1 MRWLPLLVAAV
12 TSCGVTSCGI
22 DTGFDLPP
30 EEPSLPVR
38 VQLVTDAQYLNA
50 VHDLLGDLQ
59 LPALHSPGTTPDQFI
74 HEDVL
79 AVDAP
84 LLVQYR
90 IAAETAAAAIA
101 ADPSRLGCGIGD
113 DACLQGRIDD
123 LAARAFRRPVTGA
136 EHDQLAA
143 LYAQGAAVG
152 GTGAGAALVVE
163 AVLQAPS
170 FVYRTEL
177 GPPPGAAPGADA
189 ELTPYELAA
198 ELAALLLDS
207 IPDEPLWRAAR
218 DGSLADPAVVAGQVD
233 RLLGTRRVRAHLIDV
248 VLDWLGTPA
257 IFTVNK
263 DATRFPELT
272 PELRASMYGETRKFV
287 AETLWHRGGSLRALL
302 TSNETYI
309 DARLAQ
315 LYGVRHFA
323 ATELTRHSLDPRRR
337 GGILTQASML
347 AQLASPL
354 SESIVQRGLF
364 VERKLLCAPELG
376 RPPAS
381 AIAAVAGE
389 TSGLSEAE
397 FSVYR
402 TTNPSCAGC
411 HGSIDPPGRA
421 LHHYDGLG
429 RWRTTD
435 PADAPVDA
443 RAELVIDGRVHA
455 VNGAR
460 ELAAALA
467 GSEQVA
473 RCVVGQLAHH
483 ALGREV
489 DDRALLDY
497 LYLSF
502 ERHNRDLV
510 DVFRALATA
519 PVFRLRRGVP

>member
-1 MRWLPLLVAAV
+1 MRGSILLVAAI
-12 TSCGVTSCGI
+12 TGCGI
-22 DTGFDLPP
+22 DTGFEPAPDG
-30 EEPSLPVR
+30 PSLPVR
-38 VQLVTDAQYLNA
+38 VQLVSDAQYANA
-50 VHDLLGDLQ
+50 VRDLFGDLR

-90 IAAETAAAAIA
+90 IAAETVAAEIA

-123 LAARAFRRPVTGA
+123 VAARAFRRPLDAA

-143 LYAQGAAVG
+143 LYAQGASLG
-152 GTGAGAALVVE
+152 GTAAGAALVVE

-170 FVYRTEL
+170 FVYRTET

-189 ELTPYELAA
+189 LLTSYELAA

-207 IPDEPLWRAAR
+207 IPDELLWQAAR
-218 DGSLADPAVVAGQVD
+218 DGSLADPAVLGGQVD
-233 RLLGTRRVRAHLIDV
+233 RLLGTQRVRAHLIDV
-248 VLDWLGTPA
+248 VLAWLGTPA

-263 DATRFPELT
+263 DAMRFPELT

-302 TSNETYI
+302 TSSETYV
-309 DARLAQ
+309 DARLGA
-315 LYGVRHFA
+315 LYGVPVT
-323 ATELTRHSLDPRRR
+323 ATELTRIPLDPRRR
-337 GGILTQASML
+337 AGILTQASAL
-347 AQLASPL
+347 ARLASPL
-354 SESIVQRGLF
+354 SESIVQRGRF
-364 VERKLLCAPELG
+364 VERTFLCTPELG

-389 TSGLSEAE
+389 TSQLSEAE
-397 FSVYR
+397 FSIYR
-402 TTNPSCAGC
+402 TSQPSCAGC
-411 HGSIDPPGRA
+411 HGAIDPPGRA

-429 RWRTTD
+429 RWRATD
-435 PADAPVDA
+435 LADAPVDA
-443 RAELVIDGRVHA
+443 RATVMIDDRPYDVD
-455 VNGAR
+455 GAPQ
-460 ELAAALA
+460 LAAALA
-467 GSEQVA
+467 GSRQVA

-483 ALGREV
+483 ALGRAV
-489 DDRALLDY
+489 DDPALLDY
-497 LYLSF
+497 LVRSF
-502 ERHNRDLV
+502 ERHGRDLV
-510 DVFRALATA
+510 DVFRAIATA

>member
-1 MRWLPLLVAAV
+1 MLPVMRWLVLQVAA
-12 TSCGVTSCGI
+12 VTSCGI
-22 DTGFDLPP
+22 DTGFDPPP
-30 EEPSLPVR
+30 EDPSLPVR
-38 VQLVTDAQYLNA
+38 VQLVSDAQYTNA
-50 VHDLLGDLQ
+50 VRDLFGDLQ

-90 IAAETAAAAIA
+90 IAAETVAAGIA

-113 DACLQGRIDD
+113 DACLQGRIDEV
-123 LAARAFRRPVTGA
+123 AARAFRRPLDAA

-143 LYAQGAAVG
+143 LYAQGVAVG
-152 GTGAGAALVVE
+152 GTAAGAALVVE

-177 GPPPGAAPGADA
+177 GPPPGAAPGADI

-207 IPDEPLWRAAR
+207 IPDEPLWQAAR
-218 DGSLADPAVVAGQVD
+218 DGSLTDPAVLAGQVD
-233 RLLGTRRVRAHLIDV
+233 RLLGTQRVRAHLVDV

-263 DATRFPELT
+263 DAARFPELT
-272 PELRASMYGETRKFV
+272 PELRASMYGETRTFV
-287 AETLWHRGGSLRALL
+287 SETLWHRGGSLRALL
-302 TSNETYI
+302 ISNETYL
-309 DARLAQ
+309 DARLAE
-315 LYGVRHFA
+315 LYGVRHVT
-323 ATELTRHSLDPRRR
+323 ATELTRTQLDPRRR
-337 GGILTQASML
+337 GGILTQASVL
-347 AQLASPL
+347 AQLANPL

-364 VERKLLCAPELG
+364 VERTFLCAPELG

-381 AIAAVAGE
+381 AIAAVAGD
-389 TSGLSEAE
+389 TAKLSEAE

-411 HGSIDPPGRA
+411 HGAIDPPGRT

-429 RWRTTD
+429 RWRDTD
-435 PADAPVDA
+435 LADAPVDA
-443 RAELVIDGRVHA
+443 RATVVIDDRAHDVD
-455 VNGAR
+455 GAL

-467 GSEQVA
+467 NSRQVA

-483 ALGREV
+483 ALGRAV
-489 DDRALLDY
+489 DDPALLEY
-497 LYLSF
+497 LYRTF
-502 ERHNRDLV
+502 ERHDDDLV
-510 DVFRALATA
+510 DVFRSIAIA